1 MGSGDVLV
9 AEHQG
14 GHLLKFTGDIRV
26 NLCGALDEHI
36 EKIVSDKCVD
46 DVTIDLLDA
55 DGLDSTALGLLAKL
69 SIHCQRDRGFTV
81 KVFCNNVN
89 ILRVFEAMGF
99 YEIFTISS
107 KASDSKMNVMLE
119 ILEVQRLPMSEVR
132 HQVLD
137 AHQTLA
143 KLNPANDREF
153 EDLIAA
159 LKSDH

>member
-1 MGSGDVLV
+1 LSCGDVLV

-26 NLCGALDEHI
+26 NLCGALDAHI
-36 EKIVSDKCVD
+36 EKIVSNKCVD

-89 ILRVFEAMGF
+89 ILRVFDAMGF
-99 YEIFTISS
+99 HEIFTSS
-107 KASDSKMNVMLE
+107 SNASDSKMNAMLE
-119 ILEVQRLPMSEVR
+119 ALEINSLPMSEIR

-153 EDLIAA
+153 GDLIAA

>member
-1 MGSGDVLV
+1 M
-9 AEHQG
+9 
-14 GHLLKFTGDIRV
+14 
-26 NLCGALDEHI
+26 
-36 EKIVSDKCVD
+36 
-46 DVTIDLLDA
+46 IDLLNA

-81 KVFCNNVN
+81 KVSCNNVN

-107 KASDSKMNVMLE
+107 KASDSKMNAMLE
-119 ILEVQRLPMSEVR
+119 VLEIKSFPMCEIR

-143 KLNPANDREF
+143 KLSPENDREF
-153 EDLIAA
+153 GDLIAA

>member
-1 MGSGDVLV
+1 LGSGDVLV

-14 GHLLKFTGDIRV
+14 AHLLKFTGDIRV
-26 NLCGALDEHI
+26 NLCGALDAHI
-36 EKIVSDKCVD
+36 EKIVSNKCVD

-89 ILRVFEAMGF
+89 ILRVFDAMGF
-99 YEIFTISS
+99 HEIFTSS
-107 KASDSKMNVMLE
+107 SNASDSKMNAMLE
-119 ILEVQRLPMSEVR
+119 ALEINSLPMSEIR

-143 KLNPANDREF
+143 KLNPANDTEF
-153 EDLIAA
+153 GDLIAA

>member
-1 MGSGDVLV
+1 LGSGDVLV

-14 GHLLKFTGDIRV
+14 AHLLKFTGDIRV
-26 NLCGALDEHI
+26 NLCGALDAHI
-36 EKIVSDKCVD
+36 EKIVSNTCVD

-81 KVFCNNVN
+81 KIFCNNVN
-89 ILRVFEAMGF
+89 ILRVFDAMGF
-99 YEIFTISS
+99 HEIFTISS
-107 KASDSKMNVMLE
+107 KASDSKMNAMLE
-119 ILEVQRLPMSEVR
+119 VLEINSLPMSEIR

-143 KLNPANDREF
+143 KLNPANDTEF
-153 EDLIAA
+153 GDLIAA

>member
-1 MGSGDVLV
+1 M
-9 AEHQG
+9 
-14 GHLLKFTGDIRV
+14 
-26 NLCGALDEHI
+26 
-36 EKIVSDKCVD
+36 
-46 DVTIDLLDA
+46 
-55 DGLDSTALGLLAKL
+55 DSTALGLLAKL

-99 YEIFTISS
+99 HEIFTISS
-107 KASDSKMNVMLE
+107 KASDSKMSAMLE
-119 ILEVQRLPMSEVR
+119 VLEINSLPMGEIR

-153 EDLIAA
+153 GDLIAA

>member
-1 MGSGDVLV
+1 MDSGDVLV
-9 AEHQG
+9 AEYQG

-26 NLCGALDEHI
+26 NLCGALDAHI
-36 EKIVSDKCVD
+36 EKIVSYKCVD
-46 DVTIDLLDA
+46 DVMIDLLNA

-81 KVFCNNVN
+81 KVFCKNLN

-99 YEIFTISS
+99 YEIFTIFD
-107 KASDSKMNVMLE
+107 KASDSKMNAMLE
-119 ILEVQRLPMSEVR
+119 VLDIKSLPMSEIR

-143 KLNPANDREF
+143 KLNPANNREF
-153 EDLIAA
+153 GDLIAA